1 MSEEKEEEMR
11 SQFREEIADY
21 NIFVEEYSP
30 AKSRTDLL
38 LFIINKNLGRIAESL
53 DVVAEHFDFVDNKK
67 ITP

>member
-1 MSEEKEEEMR
+1 MSEEKEEMR

-38 LFIINKNLGRIAESL
+38 LFNINNKLGRIADSL
-53 DVVAEHFDFVDNKK
+53 EGVAEHFNFVDNKR
-67 ITP
+67 ITR